1 MILGLQW
8 NLFVYRRI
16 QNGRNLKMDSM
27 VRKLKYL
34 AQSTKCT
41 LYLAAGENIT
51 IKMSHVLCVWYIADL
66 LWRCFQVR
74 TLKCTEKTPIYI
86 IQGIKNYSLAF
97 FFRVIITVGHVMKF
111 NTVKRGLMI
120 NLITYRLYYLTP
132 PINITE
138 VRLISYIYIILFKN
152 CATPCSEKKPIRDDV
167 KHTEFKQLANNE

>member
-1 MILGLQW
+1 MLEDRIIMILGLQW

-97 FFRVIITVGHVMKF
+97 FFSGDHYSLARDEIQYSQKGLNDKFDHIPTVLF
-111 NTVKRGLMI
+111 NPT
-120 NLITYRLYYLTP
+120 
-132 PINITE
+132 
-138 VRLISYIYIILFKN
+138 
-152 CATPCSEKKPIRDDV
+152 
-167 KHTEFKQLANNE
+167 H